1 MEVHI
6 MKKILSLIL
15 ARVLCIGLLGCG
27 ASNSGAPEDNY
38 VPPLQ
43 VGYGR
48 VNISPEA
55 GIPLSGYSNSSS
67 RLCETVS
74 EELYATC
81 IALTD
86 NTGNTVLVFHL
97 DLGGVKEKV
106 FTPIRQQLAETTG
119 VPFEQVLLSA
129 THTHSGPDTENL
141 LSRSYSQ
148 KLDDWLLEA
157 AESALADRKAAT
169 IQVAEAYAQDLNWIR
184 YYNYSDGSWG
194 SGTLPAGAKRVSHW
208 RTDPDNQLQMIRFV
222 REDAKDVFLVNWQG
236 HPHREGGDDKLNASS
251 DIVGAMR
258 RELESRDEDALFAY
272 FSGASGNINNHSYIE
287 GVTTTANYEDHGKAL
302 VKYMLNAEFTPAEIA
317 PIQLIY
323 RVEPLTSSKD
333 SSKQIDF
340 PVCVFSV
347 GEIAFAFAP
356 YEMFDTSGMEI
367 KENSGFKT
375 TFIATY
381 SNAHL
386 GYLPTEDVFE
396 ADTSYEARI
405 TKVQKGSAEHMVEVY
420 LEMFSQLRK

>member
-1 MEVHI
+1 
-6 MKKILSLIL
+6 MKRIVSLFIALVLVLGL
-15 ARVLCIGLLGCG
+15 AACGSQSTAETEAKVL
-27 ASNSGAPEDNY
+27 
-38 VPPLQ
+38 PPLR

-48 VNISPEA
+48 VDISPEA
-55 GIPLSGYSNSSS
+55 GTPLGGYSNSSN

-74 EELYATC
+74 EDLYATC

-86 NTGNTVLVFHL
+86 ETENTVLVFHL
-97 DLGGVKEKV
+97 DLGGVREKV
-106 FTPIRQQLAETTG
+106 FDPIREQIAQAAG

-129 THTHSGPDTENL
+129 THTHSSPDVENL
-141 LSRSYSQ
+141 LSRSYTQ

-157 AESALADRKAAT
+157 AQAALADRKAAT
-169 IQVAEAYAQDLNWIR
+169 IQVAEAYPQDLNWIR
-184 YYNYSDGSWG
+184 YYNFSDGTWG

-222 REDAKDVFLVNWQG
+222 REDAKDVFLANWQG
-236 HPHREGGDDKLNASS
+236 HPHREGGEDKLNASS

-258 RELESRDEDALFAY
+258 RELEARDEDALFAY
-272 FSGASGNINNHSYIE
+272 FSGASGNINNHSYID
-287 GVTTTANYEDHGKAL
+287 GVTTTKNYEEHGKAL
-302 VKYMLNAEFTPAEIA
+302 VNYMVNAQFAPAEIA
-317 PIQLIY
+317 PIELVY

-333 SSKQIDF
+333 SKKQIDF
-340 PVCVFSV
+340 PVCVFSI
-347 GEIAFAFAP
+347 GQIAFAFAP

-396 ADTSYEARI
+396 AYTSYEARI

-420 LEMFSQLRK
+420 LEMFSQLGEQ

>member
-1 MEVHI
+1 MFFLLAI
-6 MKKILSLIL
+6 SLV
-15 ARVLCIGLLGCG
+15 ACGSQSTAETEAKVL
-27 ASNSGAPEDNY
+27 
-38 VPPLQ
+38 PPLQ

-48 VNISPEA
+48 VDISPEA
-55 GIPLSGYSNSSS
+55 GTPLGGYSNSSN

-74 EELYATC
+74 EDLYATC

-86 NTGNTVLVFHL
+86 ETENTVLVFHL
-97 DLGGVKEKV
+97 DLGGVREKV
-106 FTPIRQQLAETTG
+106 FDPIREQIAQAAG

-129 THTHSGPDTENL
+129 THTHSSPDVQNL
-141 LSRSYSQ
+141 LSRSYTQ

-157 AESALADRKAAT
+157 AQAALADRKAAT
-169 IQVAEAYAQDLNWIR
+169 IQVAEAYPQDLNWIR
-184 YYNYSDGSWG
+184 YYNFSDGTWG

-222 REDAKDVFLVNWQG
+222 REDAKDVFLANWQG
-236 HPHREGGDDKLNASS
+236 HPHREGGEDKLNASS

-258 RELESRDEDALFAY
+258 RELEARDEDALFAY
-272 FSGASGNINNHSYIE
+272 FSGASGNINNHSYID
-287 GVTTTANYEDHGKAL
+287 GVTTTENYEDHGKAL
-302 VKYMLNAEFTPAEIA
+302 VRYMVNAQFTPAEIA
-317 PIQLIY
+317 PIELIY

-333 SSKQIDF
+333 SKKQIDF
-340 PVCVFSV
+340 PVCVFSI
-347 GEIAFAFAP
+347 GQIAFAFAP

-420 LEMFSQLRK
+420 LEMFSQLGK

>member
-1 MEVHI
+1 
-6 MKKILSLIL
+6 MKRIVSLFL
-15 ARVLCIGLLGCG
+15 ALVLALGLAACG
-27 ASNSGAPEDNY
+27 SQSTAETEAK
-38 VPPLQ
+38 VLPPLQ

-48 VNISPEA
+48 VDISPEA
-55 GIPLSGYSNSSS
+55 GTPLGGYSNSSN

-74 EELYATC
+74 EDLYATC

-86 NTGNTVLVFHL
+86 ETENTVLVFHL

-106 FTPIRQQLAETTG
+106 FTPIRAQIAEATG

-129 THTHSGPDTENL
+129 THTHSSPDVENL
-141 LSRSYSQ
+141 LSRSYTQ

-157 AESALADRKAAT
+157 AQAALADRKAAT
-169 IQVAEAYAQDLNWIR
+169 IQVAEAYPQDLNWIR
-184 YYNYSDGSWG
+184 YYNFSDGTWG

-222 REDAKDVFLVNWQG
+222 REDAKDVFLANWQG
-236 HPHREGGDDKLNASS
+236 HPHREGGEDKLNASS

-258 RELESRDEDALFAY
+258 RELEARDEDALFAY
-272 FSGASGNINNHSYIE
+272 FSGASGNINNHSYID
-287 GVTTTANYEDHGKAL
+287 GVTTTKNYEDHGKAL
-302 VKYMLNAEFTPAEIA
+302 VRYMVNAEFAPAEIA
-317 PIQLIY
+317 PIELIY
-323 RVEPLTSSKD
+323 RIEPLTSSTD
-333 SSKQIDF
+333 SKKQIDF
-340 PVCVFSV
+340 PVCVFSI
-347 GEIAFAFAP
+347 GQIAFAFAP

-396 ADTSYEARI
+396 AYTSYEARI

-420 LEMFSQLRK
+420 LEMFSQLGK

>member
-1 MEVHI
+1 
-6 MKKILSLIL
+6 MKRIVSLFMALVL
-15 ARVLCIGLLGCG
+15 ALGLAACGSQSTAETEAKVL
-27 ASNSGAPEDNY
+27 
-38 VPPLQ
+38 PPLQ

-48 VNISPEA
+48 VDISPEA
-55 GIPLSGYSNSSS
+55 GTPLGGYSNSSN

-74 EELYATC
+74 EDLYATC

-86 NTGNTVLVFHL
+86 ETENTVLVYHL

-106 FTPIRQQLAETTG
+106 FTPIREQIAEATG

-129 THTHSGPDTENL
+129 THTHSSPDVENL
-141 LSRSYSQ
+141 LSRSYTQ

-157 AESALADRKAAT
+157 AQAALADRKAAT
-169 IQVAEAYAQDLNWIR
+169 IQVAEAYPQDLNWIR
-184 YYNYSDGSWG
+184 YYNFSDGTWG

-222 REDAKDVFLVNWQG
+222 REDAKDVFLANWQG
-236 HPHREGGDDKLNASS
+236 HPHREGGEDKLNASS

-258 RELESRDEDALFAY
+258 RELEARDEDALFAY
-272 FSGASGNINNHSYIE
+272 FSGASGNINNHSYID
-287 GVTTTANYEDHGKAL
+287 GVTTTENYEDHGKAL
-302 VKYMLNAEFTPAEIA
+302 VRYMVNAEFTPAEIA
-317 PIQLIY
+317 PIELIY
-323 RVEPLTSSKD
+323 RIEPLTSSKD
-333 SSKQIDF
+333 SKKQIDF
-340 PVCVFSV
+340 PVCVFSI
-347 GEIAFAFAP
+347 GQIAFAFAP

-396 ADTSYEARI
+396 AYTSYEARI

-420 LEMFSQLRK
+420 LEMFSQLGK

>member
-1 MEVHI
+1 
-6 MKKILSLIL
+6 MKRIVSLFL
-15 ARVLCIGLLGCG
+15 ALVLALGLAACG
-27 ASNSGAPEDNY
+27 SQSTAETEAK
-38 VPPLQ
+38 VLPPLQ

-48 VNISPEA
+48 VDISPEA
-55 GIPLSGYSNSSS
+55 GTPLGGYSNSSN

-74 EELYATC
+74 EDLYATC

-86 NTGNTVLVFHL
+86 ETENTVLVFHL

-106 FTPIRQQLAETTG
+106 FTPIREQIAEATG

-129 THTHSGPDTENL
+129 THTHSSPDVENL
-141 LSRSYSQ
+141 LSRSYTQ

-157 AESALADRKAAT
+157 AQAALADRKAAT
-169 IQVAEAYAQDLNWIR
+169 IQVAEAYPQDLNWIR
-184 YYNYSDGSWG
+184 YYNFSDGTWG

-222 REDAKDVFLVNWQG
+222 REDAKDVFLANWQG
-236 HPHREGGDDKLNASS
+236 HPHREGGEDKLNASS

-258 RELESRDEDALFAY
+258 RELEARDEDALFAY
-272 FSGASGNINNHSYIE
+272 FSGASGNINNHSYID
-287 GVTTTANYEDHGKAL
+287 GVTTTKNYEDHGKAL
-302 VKYMLNAEFTPAEIA
+302 VRYMVNAEFAPAEIA
-317 PIQLIY
+317 PIELIY
-323 RVEPLTSSKD
+323 RIEPLTSSTD
-333 SSKQIDF
+333 SKKQIDF
-340 PVCVFSV
+340 PVCVFSI
-347 GEIAFAFAP
+347 GQIAFAFAP

-396 ADTSYEARI
+396 AYTSYEARI

-420 LEMFSQLRK
+420 LEMFSQLGK